1 MRILIL
7 TLIAISISPVGFAD
21 MPSTG
26 IKIYCKPSDGEFRF
40 NAETTYDEW
49 TDEFLKEAKAN
60 NYILAGKF
68 DFKCK
73 LDTNKIRLWGEIYEP
88 SASGECGGNPGGKIF
103 ISVNG
108 LPILHYLTF
117 GNACSATVWRGS
129 ISIHR
134 RSNEPA
140 KLELCGYKRL
150 EAWDGKEP
158 KCVARSFPLTQ
169 PLNKKQKALFYQDDL
184 ERMVGDD

>member
-1 MRILIL
+1 MRKLIL
-7 TLIAISISPVGFAD
+7 ALIVISIPSVAFAD

-26 IKIYCKPSDGEFRF
+26 IEIYCQPTNGEFRF
-40 NAETTYDEW
+40 NAKTTYDG
-49 TDEFLKEAKAN
+49 TDEFLKEAKAK
-60 NYILAGKF
+60 NYISSGKF
-68 DFKCK
+68 DFRCK

-129 ISIHR
+129 ISIHH

-140 KLELCGYKRL
+140 QLELCGYKRL
-150 EAWDGKEP
+150 EAWDGKAP
-158 KCVARSFPLTQ
+158 KCVTRSFSLTQ
-169 PLNKKQKALFYQDDL
+169 PLNEKQKALFYQDDL